1 MGKGLKDG
9 WVYAGLTG
17 GETERLQELL
27 ERPRRIGRDLE
38 AVFLP
43 AAVAVVFC
51 GIVPLTFVSP
61 GLMKHLVVVE
71 SPTKARTIRAFLPS
85 DGYQIE
91 ASMGHIRDLPASA
104 KEIPSQYK
112 DEDWARLGVKVDN
125 GFEPLY
131 VISSDK
137 KEVVEN
143 LRSALAEAD
152 TLYIATDEDREG
164 ESIGWHL
171 VQVLEPDV
179 PVRRMVF
186 HEITEE
192 AIQRALD
199 ETRGIDEHLVEAQK
213 VRRILDRLVGYSI
226 SPLLWRKIKP
236 KLSAGRVQSVAVRLL
251 VMREKERVTFVP
263 ATYWD
268 LQARLQKQGLGFDAE
283 MTHLGGVRLA
293 AGKDFDENTGR
304 LKEGVTPGE
313 DVRLLDEEEATAL
326 AERLPERPWRVA
338 DTKERTRTKTPYA
351 PFITSTLQQEAN
363 RKLNLS
369 SGRTMSIAQR
379 LYENGYITYMRT
391 DSTNLSSEAVKG
403 ARRAVGERYG
413 DEYLSDGLR
422 EYSSSDSAQEAHEA
436 IRPAGSEMKT
446 KEEIGLK
453 GMEGALYD
461 LIWKRTL
468 ATQMAD
474 AKVRY
479 TNVYFEAEAGDE
491 VARFRAS
498 GKTIDFA
505 GFFRAYVE
513 GSDDP
518 EAELEDRERPLPDLE
533 VGEQSVN
540 GDGSNA
546 QAGFQVGDI
555 EPVGHETKPPSR
567 YTEASLVK
575 KLEEEGIGRPSTYA
589 SIIDTIQKRGYVRKQ
604 GSSLVPT
611 FTAFATNNLMEAQ
624 FEPLVDTHFTAEM
637 EETLDEIARG
647 RRESDPY
654 LKQFYLGEDGVE
666 ERVEEAL
673 DKIDGREISEIAFP
687 NQWGD
692 YVVRVGKYGPY
703 VEGPMNDTTVTA
715 SLPDDLA
722 PGDTTKEKLKEIL
735 EEANQGDRVLGIH
748 PEVDQPV
755 LLKSGPYGPYI
766 QLGDDEQDGK
776 PKRVSLPPGV
786 EPDDVDFDLGLK
798 IIDLPR
804 SLGTH
809 PDSGKTITANIGR
822 YGPYVKHKGTYASLK
837 ESDDVLTVG
846 LDRALELIREKEDR
860 NKPERVIG
868 AHPESG
874 EPIEVWKGRYG
885 PYVKHD
891 GTNASLKDDQ
901 SIDALTMD
909 EALDLLVEK
918 GDAATKKVRE

>member
-1 MGKGLKDG
+1 
-9 WVYAGLTG
+9 
-17 GETERLQELL
+17 
-27 ERPRRIGRDLE
+27 
-38 AVFLP
+38 
-43 AAVAVVFC
+43 
-51 GIVPLTFVSP
+51 
-61 GLMKHLVVVE
+61 MKSLVVVE

-85 DGYQIE
+85 DGFQIE

-104 KEIPSQYK
+104 KEIPDEFK

-131 VISSDK
+131 VVPSK
-137 KEVVEN
+137 KRDVVKQ
-143 LRSALAEAD
+143 LRAALQEAD
-152 TLYIATDEDREG
+152 ALYIATDEDREG

-171 VQVLEPDV
+171 VEVLEPDV

-199 ETRGIDEHLVEAQK
+199 DTRDIDDRLVEAQQT
-213 VRRILDRLVGYSI
+213 RRILDRLVGYSI

-251 VMREKERVTFVP
+251 VRRERERITFVP

-268 LQARLQKQGLGFDAE
+268 LKAELRKGLSFEAE

-304 LKEGVTPGE
+304 LKEDVTEGE
-313 DVRLLDEEEATAL
+313 DVRLLDEETATAL
-326 AERLPERPWRVA
+326 AEQLPEQPWAIVDR
-338 DTKERTRTKTPYA
+338 KERTRTKSPTA

-369 SGRTMSIAQR
+369 SSRTMSVAQT

-391 DSTNLSSEAVKG
+391 DSTNLAQEAITG
-403 ARRAVGERYG
+403 ARSAVAERYG
-413 DEYLSDGLR
+413 EDYLSDSVR
-422 EYSSSDSAQEAHEA
+422 QYSSSESAQEAHEA

-446 KEEIGLK
+446 KEELGLE
-453 GMEGALYD
+453 GIQGALYD
-461 LIWKRTL
+461 LIWKRTV

-474 AKVRY
+474 AQVRY
-479 TNVYFEAEAGDE
+479 INVYFEAEVEGEA
-491 VARFRAS
+491 ARFRAS
-498 GKTIDFA
+498 GKRIDFP

-518 EAELEDRERPLPDLE
+518 EAELEDQERPLPPLE
-533 VGEQSVN
+533 VGETSVDDPSTN
-540 GDGSNA
+540 GER
-546 QAGFQVGDI
+546 GFLVHSI
-555 EPVGHETKPPSR
+555 EPLGHETKPPSR

-575 KLEEEGIGRPSTYA
+575 TLEEEGIGRPSTYA
-589 SIIDTIQKRGYVRKQ
+589 SIINTIQNRGYVRKN

-624 FEPLVDTHFTAEM
+624 FEPLVDVHFTAEM
-637 EETLDEIARG
+637 EEALDRIARG
-647 RRESDPY
+647 STDPDPY
-654 LKQFYLGEDGVE
+654 LREFYYGDDGVE
-666 ERVEEAL
+666 PRVEEGL
-673 DKIDGREISEIAFP
+673 SEIDGREISEIKFP
-687 NQWGD
+687 KQWGD

-703 VEGPMNDTTVTA
+703 VEGPMKGSTVTA

-722 PGDTTKEKLKEIL
+722 PGDTTEEKLQSIL
-735 EEANQGDRVLGIH
+735 EEANQDDRVLGIH

-755 LLKSGPYGPYI
+755 LLKSGPYGPYV
-766 QLGDDEQDGK
+766 QLGDDDQEGK

-786 EPDDVDFDLGLK
+786 EPDDVDFDLGVR

-804 SLGTH
+804 EVGEH
-809 PDSGKTITANIGR
+809 PETGQPITADIGR
-822 YGPYVKHKGTYASLK
+822 YGPYVKHKGTFASLK
-837 ESDDVLTVG
+837 DDDDVLTVG
-846 LDRALELIREKEDR
+846 LQRAVELIRQKEDR
-860 NKPERVIG
+860 NKPERVVG
-868 AHPESG
+868 SHPESG

-901 SIDALTMD
+901 SIDALTME
-909 EALDLLVEK
+909 EALDLLAEK
-918 GDAATKKVRE
+918 GDTATQKARS